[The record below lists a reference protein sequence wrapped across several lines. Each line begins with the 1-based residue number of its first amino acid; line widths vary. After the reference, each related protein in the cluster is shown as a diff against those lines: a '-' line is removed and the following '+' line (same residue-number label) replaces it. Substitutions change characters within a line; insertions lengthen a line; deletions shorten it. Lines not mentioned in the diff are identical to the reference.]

1 MKLVSQ
7 LEHAA
12 NSFPE
17 NSTCLAYSR
26 GSSHYILTS
35 TEPPVFNSLQSSP
48 LYNLKSKLFQFTFV
62 SNTLVK
68 LYVIFKT
75 FDFFFFNC
83 WNSVP
88 LVLKILRTWHFYS
101 FYCKASLKMIIF
113 KTCKNKSYLITT
125 LSIMLSSPAIVSI
138 FIESHVLK
146 GTK

>member
-1 MKLVSQ
+1 MKLLSQ

-26 GSSHYILTS
+26 GSSRYILTS

-75 FDFFFFNC
+75 FDFFF
-83 WNSVP
+83 
-88 LVLKILRTWHFYS
+88 
-101 FYCKASLKMIIF
+101 
-113 KTCKNKSYLITT
+113 
-125 LSIMLSSPAIVSI
+125 SIVETVFLL
-138 FIESHVLK
+138 F
-146 GTK
+146 